1 MSETDGARRLILVA
15 DPGLPADIVRS
26 VCPDLPDR
34 LDRELATGVTWHVD
48 TVTTPLVTDDETG
61 VDDIADAVEAQ
72 MEDENWDVGI
82 FLTDL
87 PRRARLETISAEIDA
102 SHRVALV
109 SLPALG
115 FRRLRPRVKSA
126 VVGITG
132 RLLPEAAEPDDKL
145 RVIGHWDHGPGHDTG
160 SDRCLVPGL
169 RGHIRLIAGMVRA
182 NRPWQLFTS
191 LSRALAGVFA
201 TAAISFLNS
210 TTWQVALELS
220 AWQQTVITVLS
231 TVALTVWI
239 IVDHGL
245 WERPGD
251 HLPGRH
257 NALYPYNLI
266 TFITIAL
273 GVISLYAVLYLTLA
287 AVSFLILDPTAFDQI
302 ARQSTGPADHF
313 WLAWFVASISIVGG
327 AFGTGLEADEA
338 VRNAAYG
345 RRHHDRQRQMTEG
358 RRDRA

>member
-1 MSETDGARRLILVA
+1 MSETDEARRLILVA
-15 DPGLPADIVRS
+15 DPGLPSDIVRS
-26 VCPDLPDR
+26 VCPELADR
-34 LDRELATGVTWHVD
+34 LDRELATRITWHID
-48 TVTTPLVTDDETG
+48 TVTIPLVPEEQAG
-61 VDDIADAVEAQ
+61 VDDIADVIDAQ
-72 MEDENWDVGI
+72 LEDKHWDIGI

-87 PRRARLETISAEIDA
+87 PRRARLDAVSAEIDA

-115 FRRLRPRVKSA
+115 FRRLRPRVKAA
-126 VVGITG
+126 VVGVTG
-132 RLLPEAAEPDDKL
+132 RLLTEAAEPHDKL
-145 RVIGHWDHGPGHDTG
+145 AGNGHWDEAPGHDAG
-160 SDRCLVPGL
+160 PDRWIVPGL
-169 RGHIRLIAGMVRA
+169 RGHIRLIGGMVRA

-201 TAAISFLNS
+201 TAAISFFNS
-210 TTWQVALELS
+210 TTWQVALR
-220 AWQQTVITVLS
+220 AGVWQQILITVLS

-251 HLPGRH
+251 RVPGHHSAR
-257 NALYPYNLI
+257 YPYNLI

-287 AVSFLILDPTAFDQI
+287 ALSFLILGPTAFGRI
-302 ARQSTGPADHF
+302 AGQPTGPADHF
-313 WLAWFVASISIVGG
+313 WLAWFIASVAIVGG

-345 RRHHDRQRQMTEG
+345 RRHRDRQRQMTEG
-358 RRDRA
+358 RSARR